1 MADRG
6 EGLTGRRLRALE
18 ALLSCPTIKAAAK
31 AARVGER
38 TLRGWLKEPAF
49 LATYRA
55 ARRQLV
61 EAALAQMQ
69 RATGKAVKTL
79 VACLK
84 APKEGDRVKAA
95 LGILD
100 RAVKA
105 VELIDLEE
113 RVAGLE
119 RVAALERARCGGQ
132 GR

>member
-6 EGLTGRRLRALE
+6 EGLTGRQLRALE
-18 ALLSCPTIKAAAK
+18 ALLSCSTIKAAAK

-55 ARRQLV
+55 ARRQAV
-61 EAALAQMQ
+61 EAALGHLQ
-69 RATGKAVKTL
+69 RATGKAVRTL
-79 VACLK
+79 VGCLK
-84 APKEGDRVKAA
+84 ATKESDRVKAA

-119 RVAALERARCGGQ
+119 RVAEWQRARDE
-132 GR
+132 GRP